1 VAMLHGLGILR
12 FLMAHRQSA
21 LQWATGRDMAR
32 VSSRASRRGVNPQRV
47 KSSNPARTSQ
57 LPKLHLKGN
66 MNTHHLLERN
76 DIPTAHNGQSDST
89 LQRLLTPGEV
99 ASWLGVSNRWVRDHA
114 TRRMPRIPA
123 VQLGSLLRFR
133 PADIEAFIAVQ
144 LLDAT
149 AKRQR
154 RR

>member
-1 VAMLHGLGILR
+1 
-12 FLMAHRQSA
+12 
-21 LQWATGRDMAR
+21 
-32 VSSRASRRGVNPQRV
+32 
-47 KSSNPARTSQ
+47 
-57 LPKLHLKGN
+57 
-66 MNTHHLLERN
+66 MNTHHQLERS
-76 DIPTAHNGQSDST
+76 DVPTAHNSHSDSNV
-89 LQRLLTPGEV
+89 QRLLTPGEV
-99 ASWLGVSNRWVRDHA
+99 ASWLGVSDRWVRDHA

-149 AKRQR
+149 SKRQR